1 MITEG
6 QLIEDIKN
14 YFEEA
19 NKYNY
24 PQFVRDMDL
33 QRMVSLYTQD
43 VEEYTRDEVSEEY
56 KIRLQEAY
64 SQVEDALDYLEVD

>member
-1 MITEG
+1 MVTEG

-14 YFEEA
+14 CFEEA

-33 QRMVSLYTQD
+33 QRMISLYTQD
-43 VEEYTRDEVSEEY
+43 VEECTRDEVAEEY
-56 KIRLQEAY
+56 KIRLKEAY

>member
-19 NKYNY
+19 IKYNY

-43 VEEYTRDEVSEEY
+43 VEECTRDEVAEEY
-56 KIRLQEAY
+56 KNRLQEAY
-64 SQVEDALDYLEVD
+64 SQVEYALDYLEVD

>member
-1 MITEG
+1 MITEE

-56 KIRLQEAY
+56 KNRLQDAY
-64 SQVEDALDYLEVD
+64 SKVENALNYLEVD

>member
-43 VEEYTRDEVSEEY
+43 VEECTRDEVSEEY
-56 KIRLQEAY
+56 KYRLQEAY

>member
-43 VEEYTRDEVSEEY
+43 VEECTRDEVAEEY
-56 KIRLQEAY
+56 KNRLQEAY
-64 SQVEDALDYLEVD
+64 SQVEYALDYLEVD

>member
-1 MITEG
+1 MISQE

-33 QRMVSLYTQD
+33 QRMVRLYTQD
-43 VEEYTRDEVSEEY
+43 VEEYTRDEVSAEY
-56 KIRLQEAY
+56 KYRLQEAY

>member
-1 MITEG
+1 MISQE

-43 VEEYTRDEVSEEY
+43 VEEYTMDEVSAEY
-56 KIRLQEAY
+56 KYRLQEAY

>member
-1 MITEG
+1 MISQE

-14 YFEEA
+14 YFEEE

-43 VEEYTRDEVSEEY
+43 VEECTRDEVAEEY
-56 KIRLQEAY
+56 KNRLQEAY

>member
-1 MITEG
+1 MISQE

-43 VEEYTRDEVSEEY
+43 VEECTRDEVAEEY
-56 KIRLQEAY
+56 KNRLQEAY
-64 SQVEDALDYLEVD
+64 SQVEYALDYLEVD

>member
-1 MITEG
+1 MISQE

-24 PQFVRDMDL
+24 PQSIRDMDL

-43 VEEYTRDEVSEEY
+43 VEEHTRDEVSEEY
-56 KIRLQEAY
+56 KYRLQEAY

>member
-1 MITEG
+1 MITEE

-43 VEEYTRDEVSEEY
+43 VEEYTRDEVAAEY
-56 KIRLQEAY
+56 KYRLQKAY
-64 SQVEDALDYLEVD
+64 NALDYLEVD

>member
-43 VEEYTRDEVSEEY
+43 VEEYTREEAAADY
-56 KIRLQEAY
+56 KYRLREAY

>member
-19 NKYNY
+19 NRYNY
-24 PQFVRDMDL
+24 PQLVRDMDL
-33 QRMVSLYTQD
+33 QRMVSLYTKD

-56 KIRLQEAY
+56 KYRLQEAY

>member
-6 QLIEDIKN
+6 QFIEDIKN

-43 VEEYTRDEVSEEY
+43 VEEYTRDEVAEEY

-64 SQVEDALDYLEVD
+64 SQVEDALEYLEVD

>member
-1 MITEG
+1 MVTEG

-43 VEEYTRDEVSEEY
+43 VEEHTRDEVAEEY

>member
-43 VEEYTRDEVSEEY
+43 VEEYTREEAAADY
-56 KIRLQEAY
+56 KYRLREAY
-64 SQVEDALDYLEVD
+64 SQVEYALDYLEVD

>member
-43 VEEYTRDEVSEEY
+43 VEEHTRDEVAEEY

>member
-1 MITEG
+1 MITGG
-6 QLIEDIKN
+6 QIIEDIKN

-19 NKYNY
+19 IKYNY

-43 VEEYTRDEVSEEY
+43 VEEYTRDEVAEEY
-56 KIRLQEAY
+56 KNRLQEAY
-64 SQVEDALDYLEVD
+64 SQVEYALDYLEVD

>member
-56 KIRLQEAY
+56 KYRLQEAY

>member
-43 VEEYTRDEVSEEY
+43 VEEYTRDEVAAEY
-56 KIRLQEAY
+56 KYRLQEAY
-64 SQVEDALDYLEVD
+64 SQVEDAFNYLEVD

>member
-6 QLIEDIKN
+6 QIIEDIKN

-19 NKYNY
+19 IKYNY

-43 VEEYTRDEVSEEY
+43 VEEYTRDEVAEEY
-56 KIRLQEAY
+56 KNRLQEAY
-64 SQVEDALDYLEVD
+64 SQVEYALDYLEVD

>member
-1 MITEG
+1 MISQE

-24 PQFVRDMDL
+24 PQFARDMDL

-43 VEEYTRDEVSEEY
+43 VEEYTMDEVSAEY
-56 KIRLQEAY
+56 KYGLQEAY

>member
-33 QRMVSLYTQD
+33 QRMISLYTQD
-43 VEEYTRDEVSEEY
+43 VEECTRDEVAEEY
-56 KIRLQEAY
+56 KNRLQEAY
-64 SQVEDALDYLEVD
+64 SQVEYALDYLEVD

>member
-1 MITEG
+1 MISQE

-24 PQFVRDMDL
+24 SQSIRDMDL

-43 VEEYTRDEVSEEY
+43 VEEYTRDEVSAEY
-56 KIRLQEAY
+56 KYRLQEAY

>member
-1 MITEG
+1 MISQE

-33 QRMVSLYTQD
+33 QRMVSLYAQD
-43 VEEYTRDEVSEEY
+43 VEEYTRDEVSAEY
-56 KIRLQEAY
+56 KYRLQEAY
-64 SQVEDALDYLEVD
+64 SQVEDALDYSEVD

>member
-6 QLIEDIKN
+6 RFIEDIKN

-19 NKYNY
+19 NKYDY

-43 VEEYTRDEVSEEY
+43 VEEYTREETAADY
-56 KIRLQEAY
+56 KYRLQEAY

>member
-1 MITEG
+1 MISQE

-19 NKYNY
+19 IKYNY

-43 VEEYTRDEVSEEY
+43 VEECTRDEVAEEY
-56 KIRLQEAY
+56 KNRLQEAY
-64 SQVEDALDYLEVD
+64 SQVEYALDYLEVD

>member
-6 QLIEDIKN
+6 RFIEDIKN

-43 VEEYTRDEVSEEY
+43 VEEHTRDEVAEEY
-56 KIRLQEAY
+56 KIRLKEAY

>member
-6 QLIEDIKN
+6 QIIEDIKN

-19 NKYNY
+19 IKYNY

-33 QRMVSLYTQD
+33 QRMVCLYTQD
-43 VEEYTRDEVSEEY
+43 VEEYTRDEVAEEY
-56 KIRLQEAY
+56 KNRLQEAY
-64 SQVEDALDYLEVD
+64 SQVEYALDYLEVD

>member
-19 NKYNY
+19 IRYNY

-43 VEEYTRDEVSEEY
+43 VEECTRDEVAEEY
-56 KIRLQEAY
+56 KNKLQEAY

>member
-1 MITEG
+1 MISEC

-33 QRMVSLYTQD
+33 QRMVSLYTRD
-43 VEEYTRDEVSEEY
+43 VEEYTRDEVSAEY
-56 KIRLQEAY
+56 KYRLQEAY

>member
-1 MITEG
+1 MISQE

-33 QRMVSLYTQD
+33 QRMVSSYTQD

-56 KIRLQEAY
+56 KYRLQEAY

>member
-1 MITEG
+1 MISQE

-33 QRMVSLYTQD
+33 QRMVSLYAQD

-56 KIRLQEAY
+56 KYRLQEAY

>member
-1 MITEG
+1 MISQE

-33 QRMVSLYTQD
+33 QRMVSLYAQD
-43 VEEYTRDEVSEEY
+43 VEEYTRDEVSAEY
-56 KIRLQEAY
+56 KYRLQEAY
-64 SQVEDALDYLEVD
+64 SQVEDALNYLEVD

>member
-1 MITEG
+1 MVTEG

-19 NKYNY
+19 IKYNY

-43 VEEYTRDEVSEEY
+43 VEECTRDEVAEEY
-56 KIRLQEAY
+56 KNRLQEAY
-64 SQVEDALDYLEVD
+64 SQVEYALDYLEVD

>member
-56 KIRLQEAY
+56 KNRLQDAY
-64 SQVEDALDYLEVD
+64 SKVENALNYLEVD

>member
-1 MITEG
+1 MISQE

-43 VEEYTRDEVSEEY
+43 VEEYTRDEVSAEY
-56 KIRLQEAY
+56 KYRLQEAY

>member
-6 QLIEDIKN
+6 QFIEDIKN

-33 QRMVSLYTQD
+33 QRMISLYTQD
-43 VEEYTRDEVSEEY
+43 VEEYTRDEVAAEY
-56 KIRLQEAY
+56 KHRLQEAY